1 MAETQ
6 EAILVIDDELGI
18 REACRRALE
27 REGYIVE
34 TAATGRDG
42 LRKIE
47 EGEFDLVLVDVVMP
61 DIQGIDL
68 LRPIHEKDPHTI
80 CIIIT
85 GYATVELAVQAI
97 KAGAY
102 DFLSKPFSSD
112 VLLMAVRQGLERRR
126 LSLEAKR
133 VQALEREAAELTR
146 AKEELERLDRYKTTF
161 TLTVAHELRAPLTAL
176 QSFLLA
182 SLKGYIPPDQQ
193 QRVLQQAVGRS
204 QELLDLVDDLLKLA
218 AVKSEQEMKRW
229 EVLSLADPLEKVFP
243 LLKTQADEK
252 GLTLTLEVRQHPLV
266 RADREQMGQLWTNLI
281 SNAIKYTPPGGRVRV
296 ILEEEEKW
304 AVGMVEDTG
313 IGIAPED
320 KTRIFE
326 EFYRTR
332 QAKEMEPRG
341 TGLGLPLV
349 KRIVE
354 GHGGSIEVQS
364 ALGQGSRFVFR
375 LPALQPATM
384 TQEHEEPGERTA

>member
-133 VQALEREAAELTR
+133 VQALERETAELAR

-176 QSFLLA
+176 QSFLL
-182 SLKGYIPPDQQ
+182 SLLKGYIPSDQQ
-193 QRVLQQAVGRS
+193 QCVLQQAIRRS

-218 AVKSEQEMKRW
+218 AVKSEQEMKRR
-229 EVLSLADPLEKVFP
+229 EVISLADPLEKVFS
-243 LLKTQADEK
+243 LLKTQANEK
-252 GLTLTLEVRQHPLV
+252 GLALTLEVRQHPLV
-266 RADREQMGQLWTNLI
+266 RADRDQIGQLWTNLI